1 MRALFFSLVLLLPLW
16 VVGQSSKPVAS
27 LAPKGQKYTNT
38 EHKIEWTLLD
48 DKSWSLKKEP
58 QPGVL
63 AVIMNKE
70 EQGGSHPSV
79 MLSFDKLPKEVS
91 TVKDYA
97 EINIAALSKYGFT
110 DIKQSEAMFNG
121 LSAIEVE
128 AYTEGGKKAANQLYL
143 IKNGTGYVLTITCPS
158 SMYERYQKQ
167 LKLARATL
175 TFTE

>member
-1 MRALFFSLVLLLPLW
+1 MRALILSIALLLPLL
-16 VVGQSSKPVAS
+16 VIGQSSKPVVPFV
-27 LAPKGQKYTNT
+27 PKGQKYTNA

-48 DKSWSLKKEP
+48 DKSWTLKKEP
-58 QPGVL
+58 QPSVL
-63 AVIMNKE
+63 AVIMNKD

-97 EINIAALSKYGFT
+97 DINITALAKYGFT
-110 DIKQSEAMFNG
+110 DIKQSDTTFNG
-121 LSAIEVE
+121 ITAVEVD
-128 AYTEGGKKAANQLYL
+128 AYTEGGKKAANQLYM
-143 IKNGTGYVLTITCPS
+143 IKNGTGYVITITCPL

-167 LKLARATL
+167 LKLARSTL